1 MLRLPMLRLALPAIA
16 VALAAALLLPG
27 SPAAAQAAEWPAA
40 ADATIRPGAET
51 ITEGSGQCT
60 ANFVFTSTAVD
71 DTGVEQLTGVFIG
84 QAAHCAG
91 TGGSTGTN
99 GCIEESLPL
108 GTAVEVEGAEQPGE
122 LIYSSWITMQQVGES
137 DDDACQYNDFAL
149 IALDPADWD
158 NVNPT
163 VPFWGGPQGL
173 NTRGTDFGEDV
184 YSYGN
189 SGLRFGIDQLK
200 PKKGYS
206 MGDCCQGWTHDVY
219 TVTPGI
225 FGDSGS
231 GFLDADGNAFGV
243 LSTLQALPYPGG
255 NGVSDLARALEYMHT
270 HGGPAA
276 TLEPGTEPFTP
287 RLLPV

>member
-1 MLRLPMLRLALPAIA
+1 MLRMPLLRPALLSVV
-16 VALAAALLLPG
+16 VALALALLVPG
-27 SPAAAQAAEWPAA
+27 SPAAAQAAWPAP

-51 ITEGSGQCT
+51 ITGGSSQCT
-60 ANFVFTSTAVD
+60 ANFVFTDFAVD
-71 DTGVEQLTGVFIG
+71 DAGVEQLTGVFLG

-91 TGGSTGTN
+91 LGGATGTN
-99 GCIEESLPL
+99 GCVEESMPL
-108 GTAVEVEGAEQPGE
+108 GTPVEVEGADQPGE
-122 LIYSSWITMQQVGES
+122 LVYSSWIAMQEAGETN
-137 DDDACQYNDFAL
+137 DDACRYNDFAL

-173 NTRGTDFGEDV
+173 NTRGTDMGEDV

-189 SGLRFGIDQLK
+189 SGLRFGIEQLK

-206 MGDCCQGWTHDVY
+206 LGDCCEGWSHDVY

-231 GFLDADGNAFGV
+231 GFLDADGKAFGV
-243 LSTLQALPYPGG
+243 LSTLNLFPPAG
-255 NGVSDLARALEYMHT
+255 NGVSDLARALDYMHT
-270 HGGPAA
+270 HGGPGA

-287 RLLPV
+287 RLLPI

>member
-1 MLRLPMLRLALPAIA
+1 MVRLPVLRLTVPVIAL
-16 VALAAALLLPG
+16 ALAAALLVPG
-27 SPAAAQAAEWPAA
+27 SPAAAQEAQWPAA

-51 ITEGSGQCT
+51 ITGGSNQCT

-71 DTGVEQLTGVFIG
+71 ELGVEQLTGVFLG

-99 GCIEESLPL
+99 GCVEESMPL
-108 GTAVEVEGAEQPGE
+108 GTPVEVEGAEQPGE
-122 LIYSSWITMQQVGES
+122 LVYSSWITMQRVGET
-137 DDDACQYNDFAL
+137 DDNTCQYNDFAL
-149 IALDPADWD
+149 IALDPVDWD

-163 VPFWGGPQGL
+163 VPFWGGPVAL
-173 NTRGTDFGEDV
+173 NTSGTDFGEDV

-189 SGLRFGIDQLK
+189 SSLRFGIEPLK

-206 MGDCCQGWTHDVY
+206 MGDCCEGWTHDVY

-231 GFLDADGNAFGV
+231 GFLDSEGNAFGV
-243 LSTLQALPYPGG
+243 LSTLQVLPYPAG
-255 NGVSDLARALEYMHT
+255 NGVSDLARALDYMHT
-270 HGGPAA
+270 HSGPDAV
-276 TLEPGTEPFTP
+276 LEPGTEPFTP
-287 RLLPV
+287 RLLPI